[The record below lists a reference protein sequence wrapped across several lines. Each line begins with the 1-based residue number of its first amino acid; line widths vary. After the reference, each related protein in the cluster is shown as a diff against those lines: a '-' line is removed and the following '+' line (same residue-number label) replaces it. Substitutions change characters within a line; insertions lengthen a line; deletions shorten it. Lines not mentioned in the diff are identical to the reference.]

1 MKNKRGMMAHLLKQ
15 MDEPAA
21 PEAQPT
27 AAAAGKAESRKARK
41 PAFRPRAAKRAK
53 DEAPAASAQGLEK
66 MTIKLEPVVRKQIL
80 AESFRR
86 KSEGA
91 RNWQIQEI
99 VSEAVNK
106 YLGSN

>member
-21 PEAQPT
+21 PETQPT
-27 AAAAGKAESRKARK
+27 TPAAGKTESKKASK

-53 DEAPAASAQGLEK
+53 DEAPAASAQSLEK

-91 RNWQIQEI
+91 PNWQIQEI